1 MYQLAFA
8 FADSLSV
15 LLAVKANVLT
25 WPPRLSMLWP
35 PHLMTLHYGRVGPPT
50 SCYLTSGPLH
60 FAYNVLSADYLQA
73 LLLTSFLAPLK
84 CYLAKITSLKKIP
97 QHALRIF
104 LTQLYFSL
112 ICLYHHLAYA
122 LNIQFL
128 SVTPPHIHT

>member
-84 CYLAKITSLKKIP
+84 CYLAKITSLKKYP
-97 QHALRIF
+97 STPYTSPLPSFIF
-104 LTQLYFSL
+104 PLLVL
-112 ICLYHHLAYA
+112 IITWHMH
-122 LNIQFL
+122 
-128 SVTPPHIHT
+128 